1 MLNHES
7 SQGVNVVSKS
17 RVYLDLVEDVP
28 GYVVIKA
35 PYAEKDAV
43 KAVPGRSWVP
53 KRKSWEIPLES
64 IPDAM
69 RIFPFAQ
76 MSPELKEMLEEQTAR
91 IRAKIEAKD
100 KINDDLVIPGLKDGM
115 KLYGYQN
122 TGVGFLDLLQ
132 LFEGSILAYDMGLG
146 KSLTS
151 LAYALKMIAE
161 GRAKYLMVIC
171 PATLKYATWEKEIKK
186 FFPGTEYVVVDGSR
200 KVAVEEEDGSIVK
213 LKGQDLREVQYLQY
227 LNGVPIII
235 TNYELFLHDCECRR
249 VETYV
254 RNLKESEKTVYQT
267 EAAMAV
273 ALHVTNDM
281 DDEKAQKMVHTV
293 AELAALK
300 KAVGESKTAEYCI
313 KTDPVE
319 GLQLFKVDMFDI
331 IPDLDKDWIVVLDE
345 AHRIKNP
352 RASTTKNLVRKVKGA
367 GYKVLGTG
375 TPLENNI
382 EELWQLV
389 ELCRPGLLGNWFQFK
404 QRYIETDMWGKILG
418 PIRERLP
425 ELRQRLEP
433 IMIRKTKE
441 EALPDLPPLTT
452 VDRWVEMTKAQR
464 VVYEEVRK
472 GILEKADGEFNYL
485 EVLAQI
491 TRFQQVCDSP
501 ALLNEYLERELP
513 EDSGKLKELPVL
525 LSEINPSRNKVILFT
540 QYREMA
546 LIIRKKLAEWYPG
559 YYTAFIAGGVS
570 DIKRRD
576 EQLRF
581 QEDDNCRF
589 IVITTAGNYGLD
601 LYAGNYVIAF
611 DETFNPQKME
621 QVYSRAHRNGQQ
633 QPVTAIN
640 MRTFD
645 SYEERKAKM
654 LESKRGVFAAMID
667 GDDSA
672 FAKLFEVKELVE
684 LF

>member
-1 MLNHES
+1 MLNYES
-7 SQGVNVVSKS
+7 SQGVNVSKA

-35 PYAEKDAV
+35 PYSDKDAV

-53 KRKSWEIPLES
+53 KRKSWEIPFES
-64 IPDAM
+64 IPDCL

-76 MSPELKEMLEEQTAR
+76 MSPELKGQLEQAAAR

-100 KINDDLVIPGLKDGM
+100 KINDNLVVPFLKDGM
-115 KLYGYQN
+115 NLYGYQN
-122 TGVGFLDLLQ
+122 AGVGFLDLLE
-132 LFEGSILAYDMGLG
+132 LYEGSILAYDMGLG

-151 LAYALKMIAE
+151 LAYIMKMIAE
-161 GRAKYLMVIC
+161 GRAKHGMIIC
-171 PATLKYATWEKEIKK
+171 PAPLKYATWEKEMKK
-186 FFPGTEYVVVDGSR
+186 FFPGVEYMVIDGN
-200 KVAVEEEDGSIVK
+200 KPVLVEEEDGSTHK

-227 LNGVPIII
+227 LNGVPITIV
-235 TNYELFLHDCECRR
+235 NYELFRTDCECRR
-249 VETYV
+249 VETFV
-254 RNLKESEKTVYQT
+254 RLLKQKEIEVYQST
-267 EAAMAV
+267 VEVMQAPELTPEQIHTMAEHN
-273 ALHVTNDM
+273 ALT
-281 DDEKAQKMVHTV
+281 
-293 AELAALK
+293 
-300 KAVGESKTAEYCI
+300 KAVGESKVTDYCI
-313 KTDPVE
+313 KHNTVSGE
-319 GLQLFKVDMFDI
+319 YELYKVDMFDI

-352 RASTTKNLVRKVKGA
+352 RASTTKNLIRKCKGA
-367 GYKVLGTG
+367 GYKILGTG

-404 QRYIETDMWGKILG
+404 QRYIETDTWGKSQG

-425 ELRQRLEP
+425 ELQERLEP
-433 IMIRKTKE
+433 IMIRKTKA
-441 EALPDLPPLTT
+441 EALPDLPPLTV
-452 VDRWVEMTKAQR
+452 VDRWVEMTGEQR
-464 VVYEEVRK
+464 KLYNEVK
-472 GILEKADGEFNYL
+472 EGILEKADGDFNYL

-501 ALLNEYLERELP
+501 ALLSEYLERELP
-513 EDSGKLKELPVL
+513 EESGKLKELPIL
-525 LSEINPSRNKVILFT
+525 LSEINPSRNKVIIFT

-546 LIIRKKLAEWYPG
+546 VILRKKLMTEWYPQ

-570 DIKRRD
+570 DTKRRD

-581 QEDDNCRF
+581 QEDERCRF

-601 LYAGNYVIAF
+601 LYAGNYVIAY

-621 QVYSRAHRNGQQ
+621 QVYSRAHRNGQE

-640 MRTFD
+640 MKTFG
-645 SYEERKAKM
+645 SYEERKARM
-654 LESKRGVFAAMID
+654 LESKRGIFAAMID
-667 GDDSA
+667 GDDDA
-672 FAKLFEVKELVE
+672 FARMFEVKELVE
-684 LF
+684 MF